1 MTDKEVI
8 LQTKTRYVNKVKEEF
23 KKIVEIKE
31 SIKEYEAVIKDCDN
45 QLEDLI
51 QGKLW

>member
-1 MTDKEVI
+1 MNQKEII
-8 LQTKTRYVNKVKEEF
+8 LQTKTLYINKVKSEY

-31 SIKEYEAVIKDCDN
+31 SIKEYEIVIKDCDN

-51 QGKLW
+51 QGKLF